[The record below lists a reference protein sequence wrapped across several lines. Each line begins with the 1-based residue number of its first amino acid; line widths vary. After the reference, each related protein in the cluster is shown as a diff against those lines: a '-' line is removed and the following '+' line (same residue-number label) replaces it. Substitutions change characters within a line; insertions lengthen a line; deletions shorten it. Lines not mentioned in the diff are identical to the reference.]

1 MGKIKLSKPRRVD
14 KAYDHKKFI
23 HSSDAR
29 IIRMLSEYLH
39 PQQQFKLK
47 KVMKTIIFFGSARI
61 QSQEFYKNRLEIL
74 NHILENKRSSSFD
87 KLRQTAEGRQ
97 QTGDLI
103 TNEGIDIEKE
113 IEHIK
118 KMQKVAHYYE
128 DARKL
133 SRLIAEWSSTLPKK
147 QRYHI
152 CTGGGPGIMEAANR
166 GAIDA
171 GGKSVGL
178 NISLPFEQYP
188 NPYLSKGLNFEFH
201 YFFMRKLW
209 FVMLA
214 HGMVVFPGGF
224 GTLDE
229 LMEVLTLRQTHK
241 TTKPMP
247 ILLYST
253 EFWKNLINFDY
264 LIDIGTINA
273 EDMDLFTFVDTPDEA
288 FSLLKSSLLRINH
301 EELL

>member
-1 MGKIKLSKPRRVD
+1 MAKRKLSTLKKAD
-14 KAYDHKKFI
+14 KAYDNRKFL
-23 HSSDAR
+23 HSTDGR
-29 IIRMLSEYLH
+29 VIRMLGEYLH
-39 PQQQFKLK
+39 PQQQFRLK

-61 QSQEFYKNRLEIL
+61 QSNNYYKNQIQVL
-74 NHILENKRSSSFD
+74 NESFD
-87 KLRQTAEGRQ
+87 KLKITATDDEKEKILSEIKLLKRRQ
-97 QTGDLI
+97 QFS
-103 TNEGIDIEKE
+103 K
-113 IEHIK
+113 
-118 KMQKVAHYYE
+118 YYK
-128 DARKL
+128 DARKF
-133 SRLIAEWSSTLPKK
+133 SKLISEWSQTLPKK

-171 GGKSVGL
+171 GGKSIGL
-178 NISLPFEQYP
+178 NISLPFEQYA

-214 HGMVVFPGGF
+214 HGLVVFPGGF

-241 TTKPMP
+241 ITKPMP
-247 ILLYST
+247 IILYSK
-253 EFWKNLINFDY
+253 EFWNNAVNFDY
-264 LIDIGTINA
+264 LIDIGTISRS
-273 EDMDLFTFVDTPDEA
+273 DLDLFTIVDSPEEG
-288 FSLLKSSLLRINH
+288 FEVLQESLLKINN

>member
-1 MGKIKLSKPRRVD
+1 MGNKLSKPRRVE
-14 KAYDHKKFI
+14 KAYDNKKFV

-29 IIRMLSEYLH
+29 IIRMLAEYLH

-61 QSQEFYKNRLEIL
+61 HSNEFYKNKIEIL
-74 NHILENKRSSSFD
+74 EDILLKKKTHFNQILKQE
-87 KLRQTAEGRQ
+87 QTVPKQ
-97 QTGDLI
+97 
-103 TNEGIDIEKE
+103 IEEE
-113 IEHIK
+113 IAFLEEEK
-118 KMQKVAHYYE
+118 AQVEKMQKVSHYYE

-133 SRLIAEWSSTLPKK
+133 SRLISEWSATLPKK
-147 QRYHI
+147 ERYHI

-171 GGKSVGL
+171 GAKSIGL
-178 NISLPFEQYP
+178 NISLPFEQFP

-241 TTKPMP
+241 TTKPLP
-247 ILLYST
+247 ILLYSS
-253 EFWKNLINFDY
+253 EFWKKLINFDY
-264 LIDIGTINA
+264 LIELGTINA
-273 EDMDLFTFVDTPDEA
+273 EDLNLFTFVDTPEEA
-288 FSLLKSSLLRINH
+288 FNVLKDSLIKIQN

>member
-1 MGKIKLSKPRRVD
+1 MGNKLSKPKRVE
-14 KAYDHKKFI
+14 KAYDNKKFI

-29 IIRMLSEYLH
+29 VIRMLAEYLH

-61 QSQEFYKNRLEIL
+61 HSNDFYNNKIEIINEIL
-74 NHILENKRSSSFD
+74 D
-87 KLRQTAEGRQ
+87 KKKALLSQSVGNELSDEKIIEGEIES
-97 QTGDLI
+97 L
-103 TNEGIDIEKE
+103 EKE
-113 IEHIK
+113 KAYNE
-118 KMQKVAHYYE
+118 KMQKVAFYYE
-128 DARKL
+128 DARNL
-133 SRLIAEWSSTLPKK
+133 SRMISEWSATLPKK
-147 QRYHI
+147 ERYHI

-171 GGKSVGL
+171 GAKSIGL
-178 NISLPFEQYP
+178 NISLPFEQFP

-241 TTKPMP
+241 TTKPLP
-247 ILLYST
+247 ILLYSSD
-253 EFWKNLINFDY
+253 FWKKLINFDY
-264 LIDIGTINA
+264 LIEIGTINA
-273 EDMDLFTFVDTPDEA
+273 EDLNLFTFVDTPKEA
-288 FSLLKSSLLRINH
+288 FYVLKDSLIKINNEDLL
-301 EELL
+301 

>member
-1 MGKIKLSKPRRVD
+1 MGKRKLSKPRRVS
-14 KAYDHKKFI
+14 KAYDNQKFV

-47 KVMKTIIFFGSARI
+47 KVKKTIIFFGSARI
-61 QSQEFYKNRLEIL
+61 HSHEYYQNKLEIL
-74 NHILENKRSSSFD
+74 NQIAINKSHLTNDEKVNSQEIAKENSGNGNF
-87 KLRQTAEGRQ
+87 GF
-97 QTGDLI
+97 
-103 TNEGIDIEKE
+103 DIEKE
-113 IEHIK
+113 IENIK

-133 SRLIAEWSSTLPKK
+133 SRLIAEWSSTFPKK
-147 QRYHI
+147 ERYHI

-166 GAIDA
+166 GALDA
-171 GGKSVGL
+171 GAKSIGL

-214 HGMVVFPGGF
+214 HGLVIFPGGF

-229 LMEVLTLRQTHK
+229 LMEVLTLRQTQK
-241 TTKPMP
+241 TTKTFP
-247 ILLYST
+247 IILYST
-253 EFWKNLINFDY
+253 EFWKKLINFDY
-264 LIDIGTINA
+264 LIEIGTISA
-273 EDMDLFTFVDTPDEA
+273 EDMDLFTFVDSPEEA
-288 FSLLKSSLLRINH
+288 FSVLKESLLRVNH
-301 EELL
+301 DELM

>member
-1 MGKIKLSKPRRVD
+1 MGNKLSKPRRVE
-14 KAYDHKKFI
+14 KAYDNKKFV

-29 IIRMLSEYLH
+29 IIRMLAEYLH

-61 QSQEFYKNRLEIL
+61 HSNDFYKNKMEIINEIL
-74 NHILENKRSSSFD
+74 AKKKVKLSQSFEQEPSALKQIEDEIALLEQEKI
-87 KLRQTAEGRQ
+87 Q
-97 QTGDLI
+97 
-103 TNEGIDIEKE
+103 IE
-113 IEHIK
+113 
-118 KMQKVAHYYE
+118 KMQKVSHYYE

-133 SRLIAEWSSTLPKK
+133 SRMISEWSATLPKK
-147 QRYHI
+147 ERYHI

-171 GGKSVGL
+171 GAKSIGL
-178 NISLPFEQYP
+178 NISLPFEQFP

-241 TTKPMP
+241 TTKPLP
-247 ILLYST
+247 ILLYSS
-253 EFWKNLINFDY
+253 EFWKKLINFDY
-264 LIDIGTINA
+264 LIEIGTINA
-273 EDMDLFTFVDTPDEA
+273 EDLNLFTFVDTPEEA
-288 FSLLKSSLLRINH
+288 FNVLRDSLIQINN

>member
-1 MGKIKLSKPRRVD
+1 MGKLSKPRRVS
-14 KAYDHKKFI
+14 KAYDNEKFL

-29 IIRMLSEYLH
+29 IIRMLAEYLQ
-39 PQQQFKLK
+39 PQQKFKMK

-61 QSQEFYKNRLEIL
+61 RSKEYYKNKLEIL
-74 NHILENKRSSSFD
+74 NTI
-87 KLRQTAEGRQ
+87 
-97 QTGDLI
+97 
-103 TNEGIDIEKE
+103 IEKE
-113 IEHIK
+113 PDLSGSEKDFQINSFDIKKEIQHIE
-118 KMQKVAHYYE
+118 KMQKVTHYYE
-128 DARKL
+128 DARTL
-133 SRLIAEWSSTLPKK
+133 SRLISEWSATLPKK

-166 GAIDA
+166 GAVDA
-171 GGKSVGL
+171 GAKSIGL

-241 TTKPMP
+241 TTKPLP
-247 ILLYST
+247 VLLYSS
-253 EFWKNLINFDY
+253 EFWKKLINFDY

-273 EDMDLFTFVDTPDEA
+273 EDMDLFTFVDTPEEA
-288 FSLLKSSLLRINH
+288 FTILKDALIRINQ
-301 EELL
+301 EDLL